1 MDGHAFFSADLEM
14 PRNIPA
20 NTSWCNGQMPRAMLL
35 LVIAWMVGLM
45 FAPLGWAMTGNW
57 LCWSVVYLL
66 CVLQVGWLARRIG
79 AFRWWTALWY
89 PVPLVFFF
97 MVFARSAMR
106 GGMQVT

>member
-1 MDGHAFFSADLEM
+1 M